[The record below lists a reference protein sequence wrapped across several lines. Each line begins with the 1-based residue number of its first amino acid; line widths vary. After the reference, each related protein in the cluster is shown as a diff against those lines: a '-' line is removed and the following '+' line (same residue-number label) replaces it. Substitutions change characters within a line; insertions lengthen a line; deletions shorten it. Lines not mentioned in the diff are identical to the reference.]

1 MNEKIFL
8 NTSFIGV
15 FGMMKTNILALYSI
29 GEKIKRIT
37 YNSIMNYAKRFAVR
51 ELNRDWGYFVP
62 VEL

>member
-1 MNEKIFL
+1 
-8 NTSFIGV
+8 
-15 FGMMKTNILALYSI
+15 MMKTNILALYSI